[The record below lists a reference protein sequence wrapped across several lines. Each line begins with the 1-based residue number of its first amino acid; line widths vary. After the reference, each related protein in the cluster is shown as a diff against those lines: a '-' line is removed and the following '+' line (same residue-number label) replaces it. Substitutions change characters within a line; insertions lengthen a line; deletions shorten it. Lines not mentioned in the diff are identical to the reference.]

1 MIIKNGIVA
10 DPASGL
16 YEHMDILVK
25 DGKIVKIAPDISY
38 ESDAATTEKE
48 EIIDASG
55 MIVGPG
61 LIDTHV
67 HFRDPGFTYKED
79 IHTGSLAAAK
89 GGFTTVVCMANTKPT
104 VDNVD
109 TLKDNITRG
118 KQEKIRMYQ
127 AAAISHSLKGQD
139 EVDMAALKEAGACGF
154 TDDGIPLTNAAFCY
168 RAMQNA
174 AKLDMPISLHEEDP
188 AFIKNNGINHG
199 KVSDAL
205 GIYGSPSI
213 AEETLVAR
221 DCLLALRSGADVV
234 IQHISS
240 GVSVDI
246 VRTYKKLGA
255 RLHAEATPH
264 HFTLTEDAVLE
275 HGTLAKMNPPLRTEA
290 DRQKIIDGL
299 IDGTIDLIATDHAP
313 HSAEEKSKPV
323 TEAPSGII
331 GLETS
336 LALGITSLVKPGHL
350 SMLELLEKMTINPA
364 RLYHMPYGTIS
375 EGAAADFVLPD
386 RRKGAV
392 PHRTAAPLAG
402 TARHRG
408 RESILQYV
416 YPERVRAAAGHA
428 PCALKRMHGREGR
441 KADGHQTEKKKNH
454 PPDVP
459 AGPRPVVAAADRM
472 AGNAGRHHRVRPC
485 DAVQCQ
491 LYYRLSAHGQQ
502 PALYRRA
509 ADLCGHRP
517 RHHVRHKLCGPSLSA
532 LGSKACLLGRAG
544 AAGVH
549 FDLRTAERLP
559 PLDPDVRRH
568 AADLRAGKI

>member
-25 DGKIVKIAPDISY
+25 DGKIVKIAPDISCA
-38 ESDAATTEKE
+38 SDAATTEKE

-109 TLKDNITRG
+109 TLNDNLTRG

-255 RLHAEATPH
+255 RL
-264 HFTLTEDAVLE
+264 
-275 HGTLAKMNPPLRTEA
+275 RTEA
-290 DRQKIIDGL
+290 DLQKIIDGL

-313 HSAEEKSKPV
+313 HSTEEKSKPV

-364 RLYHMPYGTIS
+364 RLSHMPYGTIS
-375 EGAAADFVLPD
+375 EGAAADFV
-386 RRKGAV
+386 
-392 PHRTAAPLAG
+392 
-402 TARHRG
+402 
-408 RESILQYV
+408 I
-416 YPERVRAAAGHA
+416 
-428 PCALKRMHGREGR
+428 
-441 KADGHQTEKKKNH
+441 
-454 PPDVP
+454 
-459 AGPRPVVAAADRM
+459 
-472 AGNAGRHHRVRPC
+472 
-485 DAVQCQ
+485 
-491 LYYRLSAHGQQ
+491 
-502 PALYRRA
+502 
-509 ADLCGHRP
+509 
-517 RHHVRHKLCGPSLSA
+517 
-532 LGSKACLLGRAG
+532 
-544 AAGVH
+544 
-549 FDLRTAERLP
+549 F
-559 PLDPDVRRH
+559 DPDEKWVPCEY
-568 AADLRAGKI
+568 ASKSSNTPFTGMELTGKVKYTVCGGNVIYSDK